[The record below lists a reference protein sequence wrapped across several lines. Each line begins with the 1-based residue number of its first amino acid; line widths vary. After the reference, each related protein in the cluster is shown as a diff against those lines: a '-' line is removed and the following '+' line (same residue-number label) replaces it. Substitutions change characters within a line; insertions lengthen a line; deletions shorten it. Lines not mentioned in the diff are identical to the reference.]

1 MSSSKRMNLICVIA
15 MVLCLAAS
23 VLLPQ
28 SGAETPI
35 VMGYEDRLFDTS
47 RVHTID
53 ISMSDWD
60 QFIDTCENE
69 EYAACDVTVDGEKF
83 KNVAIRAKG
92 NTSLS
97 SVSSMN
103 SERYSFKL
111 EFDHYDDAFSYHGLD
126 KLSLNNLIQDNTFMK
141 DYLAYR
147 MMNEF
152 GAVAPLTSFVYITVN
167 GEDWGLYLAVEGV
180 EDAFLLRNYGTDHGE
195 LYKPDS
201 LSFGGGRGNGMD
213 FDFDSIRDQLSG
225 GSEGEEKGFDFSQM
239 MPGGGGFDF
248 TQMMPGGGDFDFSS
262 FAPGSSDEQ
271 KGEMPGGRGG
281 FSFGG
286 MGSSDVKL
294 QYIDDDFD
302 SYSNI
307 FNNAKTVVNDQDK
320 TRLIS
325 ALKALSEGDVSS
337 VDVES
342 VMRYFVVHNYTVNDD
357 SYTGMMIHNYYLYE
371 KNGVMSMIPWDYNLG
386 FGTFS
391 GGNASSSVNKDIDNP
406 VNGSVSD
413 RPMLSWIFSDE
424 EYTQKYHE
432 LFAEFL
438 QTVDPAAI
446 IDEAY
451 RLIAPYVQKDP
462 TKFCTEEEFEKGVS
476 ALRSFVTLRSQSIE
490 NQLSGVKTNVN
501 TAGLNLSD
509 MGTMSSGGMGMG
521 MPEMP
526 TGGFTMPDMTNGSFD
541 MSSMPSGGFTAPG
554 GDAQN
559 DAQTGSMPT
568 GGFTMPDMT
577 NGSFDMSSMPSGGF
591 TAPGSDAQNDAQ
603 TGSMPSGNMGG
614 MPSGD
619 FQMPFG
625 SMDEMPSGDFQVPF
639 GNMGEMPSGGFTMPG
654 MPSQS
659 AETPVNPEP
668 TQMPVSA
675 SELSAEET
683 DDAENMEE
691 KMQAP
696 ETDEKANAE
705 QTADNSISS
714 GRDRAN
720 PSQRNGGENRPN
732 DFSFSGMP
740 GANAGAQNTSSSVTL
755 LIASIIVLIVS
766 IAIALIIKH

>member
-1 MSSSKRMNLICVIA
+1 
-15 MVLCLAAS
+15 
-23 VLLPQ
+23 
-28 SGAETPI
+28 
-35 VMGYEDRLFDTS
+35 
-47 RVHTID
+47 
-53 ISMSDWD
+53 
-60 QFIDTCENE
+60 
-69 EYAACDVTVDGEKF
+69 
-83 KNVAIRAKG
+83 
-92 NTSLS
+92 
-97 SVSSMN
+97 
-103 SERYSFKL
+103 
-111 EFDHYDDAFSYHGLD
+111 
-126 KLSLNNLIQDNTFMK
+126 
-141 DYLAYR
+141 
-147 MMNEF
+147 
-152 GAVAPLTSFVYITVN
+152 
-167 GEDWGLYLAVEGV
+167 
-180 EDAFLLRNYGTDHGE
+180 
-195 LYKPDS
+195 
-201 LSFGGGRGNGMD
+201 
-213 FDFDSIRDQLSG
+213 
-225 GSEGEEKGFDFSQM
+225 
-239 MPGGGGFDF
+239 
-248 TQMMPGGGDFDFSS
+248 
-262 FAPGSSDEQ
+262 
-271 KGEMPGGRGG
+271 
-281 FSFGG
+281 
-286 MGSSDVKL
+286 
-294 QYIDDDFD
+294 
-302 SYSNI
+302 
-307 FNNAKTVVNDQDK
+307 
-320 TRLIS
+320 
-325 ALKALSEGDVSS
+325 
-337 VDVES
+337 
-342 VMRYFVVHNYTVNDD
+342 MRYFVVHNYTVNDD
-357 SYTGMMIHNYYLYE
+357 SYTGMMIHNYHLYE

-451 RLIAPYVQKDP
+451 CLIAPYVQKDP

-501 TAGLNLSD
+501 TDGLNLSD

-559 DAQTGSMPT
+559 
-568 GGFTMPDMT
+568 
-577 NGSFDMSSMPSGGF
+577 N
-591 TAPGSDAQNDAQ
+591 AQ

-625 SMDEMPSGDFQVPF
+625 SMDEMPSGDFQMPF

-668 TQMPVSA
+668 TQIPVSA

-705 QTADNSISS
+705 QMADNSISS

-720 PSQRNGGENRPN
+720 PSQRKGSENRPN

-755 LIASIIVLIVS
+755 LIASIIVLLLS
-766 IAIALIIKH
+766 IAAALLIRH